1 MDIAAGID
9 ARNKTRKPL
18 AVPSQPCS
26 TITRNQP
33 CTWHPSTTVPSCHR
47 GAVLL
52 FIFEVHRE
60 GTAWSGEMQRR
71 CAREASRWPKVVRA
85 KPQKHNVPA
94 TAATKSRNFPTPTQ
108 PTKHKHNSGNSHN
121 KSMEISHVFI

>member
-18 AVPSQPCS
+18 AVPSQSCS

-33 CTWHPSTTVPSCHR
+33 RTWHPPTTVPPRHR
-47 GAVLL
+47 GAVQL

-60 GTAWSGEMQRR
+60 GTALSGETQRR
-71 CAREASRWPKVVRA
+71 CARETSHWPKVA
-85 KPQKHNVPA
+85 Q
-94 TAATKSRNFPTPTQ
+94 SR
-108 PTKHKHNSGNSHN
+108 HKHTFRQQPQRNHGIFPPHTTHSSTTFRQQPLQNHGT
-121 KSMEISHVFI
+121 FPRL